1 MTKYVIGAIGELD
14 TPMTPSAKGS
24 FSKEAWLS
32 GVTEEDLQKERDELL
47 ATTPEKIRSLAAY
60 VDAFMGDEC
69 FACAG
74 NTAKIRENEKL
85 FGRIENLF

>member
-1 MTKYVIGAIGELD
+1 
-14 TPMTPSAKGS
+14 MTPSAKGS

-47 ATTPEKIRSLAAY
+47 ATTPEKIRSLAKY
-60 VDAFMGDEC
+60 VDAFMEDEC
-69 FACAG
+69 FVVAG
-74 NTAKIRENEKL
+74 NSGKIKENEKM